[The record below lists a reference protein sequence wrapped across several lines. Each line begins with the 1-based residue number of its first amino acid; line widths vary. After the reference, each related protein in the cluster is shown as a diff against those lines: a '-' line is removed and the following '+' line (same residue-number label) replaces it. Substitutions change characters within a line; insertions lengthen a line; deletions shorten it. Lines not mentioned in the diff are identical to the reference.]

1 MMAAKT
7 VQVNIRLEEELAKEL
22 DELVVE
28 GVYNTRTE
36 AVRDAIKSLLRERI
50 VERIRVKMERV
61 RATSPTAPVS
71 LTRIIEEAH
80 EEEDEL

>member
-1 MMAAKT
+1 MAAKT
-7 VQVNIRLEEELAKEL
+7 VQVNVRLEEELATEL

-36 AVRDAIKSLLRERI
+36 AVKDAIKRLLRERI
-50 VERIRVKMERV
+50 AERIRAKMERV
-61 RATSPTAPVS
+61 RAASPTAPVS
-71 LTRIIEEAH
+71 LTRIVEEAH